1 MEFCHIAPT
10 QYTKLIEN
18 HKRHLVLAHLVESDP
33 NYVKTYV
40 DIKNK
45 YNSTIIMDN
54 SAFELFKASKPMFEP
69 EKLVELGKKVH
80 ADIIVL
86 PDYPEQDSQK
96 TIDAGLKY
104 AEVFHKN
111 GFKTFF
117 VPQSKLGDLD
127 GYMKCMEFALNNE
140 AFDVIGLSILGCPI
154 ALGLKENKYGS
165 TQDGIYKMQRY
176 LSRFRILTEMNDRGL
191 LTDKALNRF
200 HCLGMT
206 EGPRELQ
213 LLAPFAKYIQSW
225 DTSNPVWH
233 GINHI
238 RYDLSSTGLR
248 DGKFEKEVD
257 FDFEYK
263 DDTKEDIL
271 FNVNFIDNLVEKL
284 Y

>member
-1 MEFCHIAPT
+1 MEFCHIAPKK
-10 QYTKLIEN
+10 YIHLIEN
-18 HKRHLVLAHLVESDP
+18 HNRHLTLAHLVDQDI
-33 NYVKTYV
+33 TYTNIYK
-40 DIKNK
+40 DIKKK

-54 SAFELFKASKPMFEP
+54 SAFELFKANKPMFEP
-69 EKLVELGKKVH
+69 EKLVDLGKKID

-96 TIDAGLKY
+96 TIDAGLRY
-104 AEVFHKN
+104 AEIFHKN

-127 GYMKCMEFALNNE
+127 GYLKCMEFAINNN

-154 ALGLKENKYGS
+154 ALGLKENKYGK
-165 TQDGIYKMQRY
+165 TQDGLYKMQRY
-176 LSRFRILTEMNDRGL
+176 LSRFRILMEMKDRGL
-191 LTDKALNRF
+191 LTEKAYNRF

-213 LLAPFAKYIQSW
+213 LLSGFKDYIQSW

-233 GINHI
+233 GINGI
-238 RYDLSSTGLR
+238 RYDLSSTGLKN
-248 DGKFEKEVD
+248 GKLESEVD
-257 FDFEYK
+257 FNIDFDENRI
-263 DDTKEDIL
+263 DDIMY
-271 FNVNFIDNLVEKL
+271 NVQFIDNLVENL